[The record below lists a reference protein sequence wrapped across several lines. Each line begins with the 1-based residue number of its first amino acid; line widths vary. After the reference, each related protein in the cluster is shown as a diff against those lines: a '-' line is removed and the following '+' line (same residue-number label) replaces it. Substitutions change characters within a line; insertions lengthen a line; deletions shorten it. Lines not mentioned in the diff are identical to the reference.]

1 MAWLRRNPLAAFL
14 PLQALLY
21 LWNLALLSPWMDE
34 AGTLIVVGRPLPE
47 LLRFAAAD
55 VHPPLYYLLLF
66 GWQRLPLGLDWT
78 VQARTLSV
86 IFALLGTLALDQ
98 LWGAR
103 YSDRTRITALALW
116 TLSPCLL
123 LYARMCRSYSLQAL
137 WAIVAMAML
146 VRFVEKGTRRNGTLL
161 ALALLGALYTH
172 YAAGIALIAT
182 ANLGLWLRR
191 RWRDSIALD
200 AAIAIGYV
208 PWIWRLAASLG
219 SWGSHAKSY
228 ALTGSSIL
236 EVPLKLGYWT
246 VSFTMGEA
254 APDAMLVAGALLI
267 PVAAFLVWKG
277 ARATPELAW
286 IAGALALIGFIGVAR
301 WVSYPFVPARLL
313 FVLPFFVLL
322 AARGAE
328 VQPGIGRWAI
338 PALLAL
344 SLCGVGCYFQKAGFR
359 NKQYPIPMHEI
370 AGEILRNSTAEDSA
384 ILVDS
389 TNSDPIALE
398 YELHGRSYL
407 QTSRPE
413 TPAAIARAL
422 ADPWIRTVW
431 FVRNTHDV
439 SPEGWDA
446 RFDAE
451 LRSRMR
457 ATVHS
462 YEPYSELERFLM
474 HRPDAP
480 RYFHELIEYR
490 R

>member
-1 MAWLRRNPLAAFL
+1 
-14 PLQALLY
+14 
-21 LWNLALLSPWMDE
+21 
-34 AGTLIVVGRPLPE
+34 
-47 LLRFAAAD
+47 
-55 VHPPLYYLLLF
+55 
-66 GWQRLPLGLDWT
+66 
-78 VQARTLSV
+78 
-86 IFALLGTLALDQ
+86 
-98 LWGAR
+98 
-103 YSDRTRITALALW
+103 
-116 TLSPCLL
+116 L

-146 VRFVEKGTRRNGTLL
+146 VRVLEKGTRRNGALL

-200 AAIAIGYV
+200 AAIAIGYM

-236 EVPLKLGYWT
+236 EVPLKLGYWA

-267 PVAAFLVWKG
+267 PVAAYLVWKG
-277 ARATPELAW
+277 ARSTPELAW

-328 VQPGIGRWAI
+328 AQPGVGRWAV

-344 SLCGVGCYFQKAGFR
+344 SLCGIGCYFQKTGFR
-359 NKQYPIPMHEI
+359 NKQYPIPMREI
-370 AGEILRNSTAEDSA
+370 AAEILGNSTAEDSA

-389 TNSDPIALE
+389 TNSDPIAME

-407 QTSRPE
+407 QTDRAG

-422 ADPWIRTVW
+422 ADPRIRTVW

-439 SPEGWDA
+439 SPEGWNA

-451 LRSRMR
+451 LRARMS
-457 ATVHS
+457 ATVRS
-462 YEPYSELERFLM
+462 YEPYSALERFLM
-474 HRPDAP
+474 RRPDAP